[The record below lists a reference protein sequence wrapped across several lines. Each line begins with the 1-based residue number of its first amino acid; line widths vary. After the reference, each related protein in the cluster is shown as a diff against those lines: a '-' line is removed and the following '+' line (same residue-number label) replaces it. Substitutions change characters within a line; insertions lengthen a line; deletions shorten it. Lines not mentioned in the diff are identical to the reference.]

1 MDGNS
6 TSSPATGQMPVE
18 NLGPHMNIVVWVL
31 VGLSGLF
38 LGLRIYCKFMKSR
51 GLWWDDYLL
60 IASWVSISAYL
71 IAGNGLLIESSLHL
85 FSTR

>member
-1 MDGNS
+1 MDGNR
-6 TSSPATGQMPVE
+6 TVSPASLPIE

-60 IASWVSISAYL
+60 IASWVSISAYRVVGTADL
-71 IAGNGLLIESSLHL
+71 SSLHL

>member
-1 MDGNS
+1 ME
-6 TSSPATGQMPVE
+6 SSGGSGGRPTGHGPIE
-18 NLGPHMNIVVWVL
+18 TLGPNMNAVVWLL

-60 IASWVSISAYL
+60 IASWVSTELVYL
-71 IAGNGLLIESSLHL
+71 PKGS
-85 FSTR
+85 RC